1 MKTKFIAP
9 LLIAALL
16 AGSTVV
22 IGQDRNEKKIERLQ
36 HKIEK
41 QSQKLHELTG
51 NTEIVT
57 MGHAWSPLNENQI
70 AKIRDEARAQA
81 DQAREQAAE
90 VRAQAGEVRA
100 RVRESMDRQHEMG
113 QKLKE
118 MKEFEIQKNING
130 KRYNYYYKTPKFQYR
145 EGSPMAISVPG
156 YKIEAAD
163 VNVDI
168 PDIKIDYPQFKGQV
182 YSVFGGSQNN
192 LEINKNLTA
201 DETSTADF
209 NYEVKKGAN
218 GISVNVEGAIDS
230 GKVKVTIKLPNGE
243 VYNEYSLSP
252 LANVNWNQTIS
263 IDEEN
268 EAGYIGK
275 WTVTVAAEKAKG
287 NYSVKLG
294 ER

>member
-168 PDIKIDYPQFKGQV
+168 PDIKMDYPQFKGQV

>member
-118 MKEFEIQKNING
+118 MKEFEIQKNISG

-168 PDIKIDYPQFKGQV
+168 PDIKMDYPQFKGQV